1 MSARELPYDVIAD
14 TFARTLAG
22 VRDDQWSLP
31 TPCEDWDVAQ
41 LVGHVVA
48 THWRV
53 YALCGEPGRPADGTE
68 IDLRD
73 AFTEA
78 TDAMRRAAHDPVLSQ
93 VEVQGRAG
101 TQTFAQLV
109 GGLLSLD
116 TICHSWDLARA
127 TGQDE
132 TLDPDAVDIAFER
145 LRAVDD
151 VVRVPGGFAE
161 AVPSAPDADTQ
172 TRFLNFAGRRTS

>member
-1 MSARELPYDVIAD
+1 VSARELPYDVIAD

-101 TQTFAQLV
+101 TQTFAQLAR
-109 GGLLSLD
+109 
-116 TICHSWDLARA
+116 HDLPQLGPRARDRP
-127 TGQDE
+127 GR
-132 TLDPDAVDIAFER
+132 DARPRRRRHR
-145 LRAVDD
+145 L
-151 VVRVPGGFAE
+151 
-161 AVPSAPDADTQ
+161 
-172 TRFLNFAGRRTS
+172 